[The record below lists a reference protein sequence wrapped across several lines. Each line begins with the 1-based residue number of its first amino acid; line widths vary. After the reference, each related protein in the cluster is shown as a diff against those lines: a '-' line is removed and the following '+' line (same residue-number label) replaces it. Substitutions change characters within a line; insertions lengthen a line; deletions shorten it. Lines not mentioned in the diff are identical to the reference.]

1 MNLTLI
7 GMPGVGKSRVGKALA
22 NGLSYSFLDIDLMI
36 EQQQGKTL
44 QEIINDVGEEA
55 FLDSEEK
62 IIVSLSPTNAIISP
76 GGSVIYSSPAM
87 DHLKDISTVIYLSA
101 PYKTIEKNIL
111 NLETRGIIGLKEKGL
126 LGLYNERVPLY
137 EKYADIRIDVRGG
150 DVVGEIIQKYGAFP
164 IYLLIRTDDNGNS
177 FLVKDGLTQTA
188 AEKLVAEYTAKGH
201 KQHYTMHAYKKGELY
216 AFLKKEKV
224 NY

>member
-1 MNLTLI
+1 
-7 GMPGVGKSRVGKALA
+7 MPGVGKSIVGKALA
-22 NGLSYSFLDIDLMI
+22 EGLSYSFLDIDVLL
-36 EQQQGKTL
+36 EQQQGKKL

-55 FLDSEEK
+55 VLGIEEK
-62 IIVSLSPTNAIISP
+62 MILSLSPTNAIISP

-87 DHLKDISTVIYLSA
+87 DHLKDISTIVYLFA
-101 PYKTIEKNIL
+101 PYETIEKNIT
-111 NLETRGIIGLKEKGL
+111 NLETRGIIGLKENGL
-126 LGLYNERVPLY
+126 SGIYNERVPLY
-137 EKYADIRIDVRGG
+137 EKYADIGIDIRRGN
-150 DVVGEIIQKYGAFP
+150 VVGEIIHKYGAFP
-164 IYLLIRTDDNGNS
+164 LYALIRTDENGNS